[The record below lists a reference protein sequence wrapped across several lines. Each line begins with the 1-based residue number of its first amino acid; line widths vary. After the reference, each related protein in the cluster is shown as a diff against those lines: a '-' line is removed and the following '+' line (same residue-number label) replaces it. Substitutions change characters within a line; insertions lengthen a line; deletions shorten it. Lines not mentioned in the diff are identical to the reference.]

1 MKRLETISIA
11 VAETSVIVRNGLISV
26 LRKLP
31 ELNIEPLEITS
42 FDGLNDCMQGHVPD
56 ILIINPLF
64 GGFFNVEKFR
74 ETYPKEEIKIIS
86 LLCSV
91 TDSNLL
97 KGFDDCIELYN
108 SADEIEKKIS
118 NLLRLNK
125 DNSEQEA
132 LTQREKEVICCIVKG
147 MTNKEMAVHFFL
159 SIHTIITHRRN
170 ISRKLQIHSAAGLTI
185 YAIVNKLVDIS
196 EVKI

>member
-11 VAETSVIVRNGLISV
+11 VAETSAIVRSGLIAI
-26 LRKLP
+26 LRRLP
-31 ELNIEPLEITS
+31 DLNIEPLEITS
-42 FDGLNDCMQGHVPD
+42 QDGLNNCMQGHVPD
-56 ILIINPLF
+56 VLIINPLF
-64 GGFFNVEKFR
+64 DGLFNVEKFK
-74 ETYPKEEIKIIS
+74 ETYSTEEIKIIS
-86 LLCSV
+86 LRCSV

-97 KGFDDCIELYN
+97 KGYDESIDLYN
-108 SADEIEKKIS
+108 SPEEIEKKIIEI
-118 NLLRLNK
+118 LRLNK
-125 DNSEQEA
+125 DNNEQET

-147 MTNKEMAVHFFL
+147 MSNKEIADYLYL
-159 SIHTIITHRRN
+159 SIHTITTHRKN

>member
-1 MKRLETISIA
+1 MKRSETISIA
-11 VAETSVIVRNGLISV
+11 VAESSVIVRSGLIAV
-26 LRKLP
+26 LRRLP
-31 ELNIEPLEITS
+31 NLNIEPLEITS
-42 FDGLNDCMQGHVPD
+42 VDGLNDCMHGHVPHV
-56 ILIINPLF
+56 LIIDPLF
-64 GGFFNVEKFR
+64 GGFFNVEQFN
-74 ETYPKEEIKIIS
+74 EAYPKEDIKIIS

-97 KGFDDCIELYN
+97 KGYDESIDLYN
-108 SADEIEKKIS
+108 TPEEIEKKIS
-118 NLLRLNK
+118 NILHLNK
-125 DNSEQEA
+125 ENSDQEA

-147 MTNKEMAVHFFL
+147 MTNKEMADHFFL

-185 YAIVNKLVDIS
+185 YAIVNKLVDVS

>member
-11 VAETSVIVRNGLISV
+11 VAETSAIVRSGLIAV
-26 LRKLP
+26 LRRLP
-31 ELNIEPLEITS
+31 DLNIEPLEITS
-42 FDGLNDCMQGHVPD
+42 LNGLNDCMQGHVPD

-64 GGFFNVEKFR
+64 EGFFNVEQFKK
-74 ETYPKEEIKIIS
+74 TYSTEEIKIIS
-86 LLCSV
+86 LRCSV

-97 KGFDDCIELYN
+97 KLYDESIDLY
-108 SADEIEKKIS
+108 SAPEEIEKKIIDI
-118 NLLRLNK
+118 LRLNK
-125 DNSEQEA
+125 ENNEQEA

-147 MTNKEMAVHFFL
+147 MSNKEMADHLFL
-159 SIHTIITHRRN
+159 SIHTITTHRKN
-170 ISRKLQIHSAAGLTI
+170 ISRKLQIHSPAGLTI

>member
-1 MKRLETISIA
+1 MKRSETISIA
-11 VAETSVIVRNGLISV
+11 VAESSVIVRSGLIAV
-26 LRKLP
+26 LRRLP
-31 ELNIEPLEITS
+31 NLNIEPLEITS
-42 FDGLNDCMQGHVPD
+42 VDGLNDCMQGHVPHV
-56 ILIINPLF
+56 LIIDPLF
-64 GGFFNVEKFR
+64 GGFFNVEQFN
-74 ETYPKEEIKIIS
+74 ETYSKEDIKIIS

-97 KGFDDCIELYN
+97 KGYDESIDLYN
-108 SADEIEKKIS
+108 TPEEIEKKIS
-118 NLLRLNK
+118 NILHLNK
-125 DNSEQEA
+125 ENSDQEA

-147 MTNKEMAVHFFL
+147 MTNKEMADHFFL

-185 YAIVNKLVDIS
+185 YAIVNKLVDVS